1 MATRLR
7 VVHLVGDHRGKAR
20 VVGQGGKLGH
30 EPVVV
35 WAAVMRELDREVT
48 IGEVAGPAV
57 RGFERRGVLTGEE
70 APRNLAVPAA
80 AQPDEVASGIAQDSL
95 DLLALEHGELL
106 LAGQVG
112 TRDEPRESRVAGRV
126 AGEQHQVIARGGAG
140 VELPGPAAAR
150 LGAADGV
157 IQLAAATS
165 RAQLAVIAGNRQLHA
180 DDRVDRYQARIA
192 SGGSGRLLR
201 RLP

>member
-1 MATRLR
+1 MATRFR

-20 VVGQGGKLGH
+20 VVGQGGELGH
-30 EPVVV
+30 EPIVV

-80 AQPDEVASGIAQDSL
+80 AQPDEVVTSL
-95 DLLALEHGELL
+95 VEGSFDLPALEHGELL

-112 TRDEPRESRVAGRV
+112 TRDEPREGGVAGRV
-126 AGEQHQVIARGGAG
+126 AGEQHQVISRSGAG
-140 VELPGPAAAR
+140 VALPGPAAAGLR
-150 LGAADGV
+150 AADGV
-157 IQLAAATS
+157 IQLAAAAS
-165 RAQLAVIAGNRQLHA
+165 GAQLTLVTGNRQLH
-180 DDRVDRYQARIA
+180 
-192 SGGSGRLLR
+192 
-201 RLP
+201 